1 MSSDEHATK
10 TNPNG
15 TARGSRVRVAAWS
28 LAALALL
35 VPAVAMVFTDEVAW
49 SLFDFVAMGALF
61 AAVGGAMELT
71 VRMTGSAAYRAAVGV
86 ALAGALLLIW
96 LNGAVGIIGSENNDA
111 NLMYFGVLA
120 VAALGAMAVRL
131 QARPMTFVLIA
142 TAVAQILVAAIA
154 IAGDWA
160 PAGDGTKDLVMITG
174 FFGLLWL
181 ASAALFREAA
191 RGQGARS
198 VA

>member
-1 MSSDEHATK
+1 MSIHEHITN

-15 TARGSRVRVAAWS
+15 ERRGSRVRVAAWS
-28 LAALALL
+28 LAGLAML
-35 VPAVAMVFTDEVAW
+35 VPAVAMQFTDEVAW
-49 SLFDFVAMGALF
+49 SLFDFVFMGALI

-71 VRMTGSAAYRAAVGV
+71 VRLTRSAPYRAAVGV
-86 ALAGALLLIW
+86 ALAGAFLLIW

-131 QARPMTFVLIA
+131 EARPMTFVLVA
-142 TAVAQILVAAIA
+142 TAAAQMLVAAIA
-154 IAGDWA
+154 IAGGWA

-174 FFGLLWL
+174 FFGLVWL
-181 ASAALFREAA
+181 TSAALFREAA
-191 RGQGARS
+191 RGQGVRS